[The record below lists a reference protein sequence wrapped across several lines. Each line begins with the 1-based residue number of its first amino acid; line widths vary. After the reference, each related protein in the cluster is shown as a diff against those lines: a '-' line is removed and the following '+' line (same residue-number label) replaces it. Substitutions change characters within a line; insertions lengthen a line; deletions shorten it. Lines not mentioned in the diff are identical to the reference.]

1 MERRKL
7 KHVSKHPEKSN
18 SKNLLAEVPGSR
30 SIRIALGT
38 YLPLVA
44 SAYLSD
50 LQTESMIKK

>member
-7 KHVSKHPEKSN
+7 KHVSKHPEKSM
-18 SKNLLAEVPGSR
+18 VPCSR

-38 YLPLVA
+38 YLPPVA

-50 LQTESMIKK
+50 RQTESMIKK